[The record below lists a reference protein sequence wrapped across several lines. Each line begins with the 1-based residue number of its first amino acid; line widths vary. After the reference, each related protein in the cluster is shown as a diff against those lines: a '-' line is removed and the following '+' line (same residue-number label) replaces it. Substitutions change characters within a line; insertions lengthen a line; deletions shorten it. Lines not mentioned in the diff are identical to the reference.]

1 MNTKTLTARALST
14 ISQYLHFQVGPAVS
28 SIPYFNNK
36 TRGARGS
43 LRAYV
48 GKGSPKEIF
57 EEVETIII
65 KNHIQQDT
73 LSDEGLKKLLVDNNL
88 GIDCSGL
95 TFYVLQAE
103 SEERSGGAFDRKIT
117 FVNCHGLRKLSCA
130 LNPVGNCDVS
140 TLVHDKNSRIVSLAE
155 IQPGDF
161 ISMVGGPDGSDR
173 NHILVI
179 HQVEYQNSGPTK
191 VHYTHAVAYP
201 EDGQYGT
208 GIKQGVIEILDPQKP
223 ITDQRWTEHE
233 TQDTTNRIYARA
245 QKSTTEVRRLNW
257 F

>member
-1 MNTKTLTARALST
+1 MTTKTLTARALSV
-14 ISQYLHFQVGPAVS
+14 ISQYLHFQLGPAVCS
-28 SIPYFNNK
+28 VPYFNNK
-36 TRGARGS
+36 TRGARGT

-57 EEVETIII
+57 EEAETIIL
-65 KNHIQQDT
+65 KNHIDQST

-88 GIDCSGL
+88 GIDCSAL
-95 TFYVLQAE
+95 AFYVLQAE

-140 TLVHDKNSRIVSLAE
+140 TLAHNKNSRLVPLLE
-155 IQPGDF
+155 IEPGDF
-161 ISMVGGPDGSDR
+161 ISMIGGAEDSDR

-179 HQVEYQNSGPTK
+179 HQVEYQNSIPLK
-191 VHYTHAVAYP
+191 IHYTHAVAYP

-208 GIKQGVIEILDPQKP
+208 GIKQGTVEIVDSQRA
-223 ITDQRWTEHE
+223 ITDQKWNEHE
-233 TQDTTNRIYARA
+233 HENTTTRIFTRA